1 MEPST
6 RISRTSTTG
15 GSTRP
20 TSTDIVPVEDE
31 DLRKGALKMQLSHAI
46 TNLESAVEVQLRVA
60 GPEVAEAGSQLMAA
74 LKPAITQTMM
84 EVVSMAVAE
93 IASQLDTQT
102 IDIKL
107 VDGDPEL
114 VVNDDPTSVSPPPPP
129 PPPGADDVDEARLTV
144 RLPGYLKD
152 LIASEAD
159 TAGDSINSYVVDVLS
174 RKARKREST
183 GTHHRTTFEL

>member
-1 MEPST
+1 
-6 RISRTSTTG
+6 
-15 GSTRP
+15 
-20 TSTDIVPVEDE
+20 
-31 DLRKGALKMQLSHAI
+31 MQLSHAI
-46 TNLESAVEVQLRVA
+46 ANLEAAVETQLRVA
-60 GPEVAEAGSQLMAA
+60 GPDVAEAGSQLMAA

-114 VVNDDPTSVSPPPPP
+114 VVNDNPSAVPPSPPP
-129 PPPGADDVDEARLTV
+129 PPPGADDDEARLTV

-152 LIASEAD
+152 LIASEAG

-174 RKARKREST
+174 RKTRKGAST
-183 GTHHRTTFEL
+183 GTHHRGTIEL